1 MTSES
6 EKESVAMALMTVVT
20 MIFYFLPLLN
30 GLAGGLAGGY
40 KVGDLKGAAIAAI
53 IPVIL
58 VSAFLAGLFIFTDQP
73 VLGLYGREAGL
84 LVIVLSDMGILAG
97 AVLGG
102 WLAEAGEQKGSVSGP
117 DMIR

>member
-40 KVGDLKGAAIAAI
+40 KVGDLKGAAIAA
-53 IPVIL
+53 IL